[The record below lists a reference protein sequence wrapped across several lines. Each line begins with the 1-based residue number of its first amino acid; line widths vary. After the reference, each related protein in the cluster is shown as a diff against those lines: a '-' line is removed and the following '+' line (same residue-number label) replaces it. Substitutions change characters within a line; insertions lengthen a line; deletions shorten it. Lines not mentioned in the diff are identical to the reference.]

1 MNECD
6 MYLNKTIE
14 IARKMIDLADRAEE
28 KCTDNGCAAVYG
40 ILRDS
45 AYRIRKEAEHE
56 QKKHSGIFK
65 EQ

>member
-6 MYLNKTIE
+6 MYLDETIE
-14 IARKMIDLADRAEE
+14 ITRKMIDLADCAEE

-45 AYRIRKEAEHE
+45 AYRIRKEAEQE
-56 QKKHSGIFK
+56 QKKHTDIFK